1 MSSLQE
7 MERLLG
13 INSDSPGAN
22 DLFDTTAA
30 RLRLKT
36 VKYPSQL
43 LRSCYYETGNHYLDL
58 GTEKCDLMNLSAQLV
73 SDAAKEISPADHHA
87 QLGDSGHP
95 GRYQVLQFEL
105 YTC

>member
-36 VKYPSQL
+36 KISLAIIAKLL
-43 LRSCYYETGNHYLDL
+43 LRNWQSLSRPR
-58 GTEKCDLMNLSAQLV
+58 TEKCDLINLSAQLV

-95 GRYQVLQFEL
+95 RRYQVLQFEL